1 MQIMTMITL
10 ITMGMLTLAPIPML
24 SAYAN
29 PVSTA
34 KYYTILGDL
43 RDNKNAMRKQYTTF
57 ATEVCKKYSD
67 NPQSDDAPD
76 YIFAC
81 ATIYWDSYTRYAVKS
96 DMDNALR
103 YYRLV
108 ATNYETDLAA
118 RGYLETS
125 AIYELQEDYA
135 SALYNYNRVLTR
147 FSGSPYADE
156 ALKKIDTLTKKF
168 GGAPLPKETA
178 AQLKNTNGINRGVVD
193 EIIQPI
199 ANSKTNNGD
208 PLGDASFGLVIPA
221 NSNTQAQEDNL
232 ANGFELLKSFRHYSG
247 ENYTR
252 LVIDLSDSV
261 SYTFKDLPPDPKF
274 NRSAR
279 IFIDLKNT
287 TVNKDIPATV
297 NVNDSHLQQIRWAVN
312 RPGVVRVVLG
322 LDKPTGYR
330 VFELSSPRRI
340 VVDISDDAPLRA
352 TLGGSTTLVSKDVD
366 IETLAQV
373 IGVKIRN
380 VVVDPGHGGKD
391 PGAIYYGLK
400 EKDIVLDISKRLA
413 KQLATN
419 KDLSVYLTRSSNKFI
434 ELDERTAFANK
445 RHADLFLSVHANA
458 HTNPNLYGV
467 MTFVL
472 NITKDKTSLDIAA
485 FENQATTKAMSDL
498 QGIMYDIIL
507 GSKLEESLLLANYVQ
522 KGILGELKLGRSYD
536 KGVRQAPFY
545 VLVGARMPSILIETG
560 FLSNK
565 NDAARFK
572 SSRNLDKYAEGISKG
587 VFQYIENYNGKK

>member
-1 MQIMTMITL
+1 
-10 ITMGMLTLAPIPML
+10 MLAIVLLFAIASVGVAPVR
-24 SAYAN
+24 SAYGN
-29 PVSTA
+29 PADTA
-34 KYYTILGDL
+34 KYYTLLSNL
-43 RDNKNAMRKQYTTF
+43 RDNTNAMRANYITI
-57 ATEVCKKYSD
+57 AGEVCNKYSA
-67 NPQSDDAPD
+67 NPDGDSASD

-81 ATIYWDSYTRYAVKS
+81 ATIYWDSYARFGVKG

-108 ATNYETDLAA
+108 ATNYENDLAA

-125 AIYELQEDYA
+125 TIYELQEDYA

-156 ALKKIDTLTKKF
+156 ALKKIDQLTKKF
-168 GGAPLPKETA
+168 GGSSLPKEAVAKVDNSANRAIIEQITA
-178 AQLKNTNGINRGVVD
+178 AS
-193 EIIQPI
+193 PP
-199 ANSKTNNGD
+199 ANNLN
-208 PLGDASFGLVIPA
+208 DASFGLIIPA
-221 NSNTQAQEDNL
+221 GNKSTAAQEKKL
-232 ANGFELLKSFRHYSG
+232 PKGYELLKSFRHYSSD
-247 ENYTR
+247 NYTR
-252 LVIDLSDSV
+252 LVIDLTDSV
-261 SYTFKDLPPDPKF
+261 EYTFKELPPDPEY
-274 NRSAR
+274 NRTAR

-287 TVNKDIPATV
+287 VVNNEIPNV
-297 NVNDSHLQQIRWAVN
+297 VDVNDTHLQQIRWAVN
-312 RPGVVRVVLG
+312 RPGVTRVVLG
-322 LDKPTGYR
+322 LDESTAYK
-330 VFELSSPRRI
+330 VFELSSPHRI
-340 VVDISDDAPLRA
+340 VVDISDEAPLRT
-352 TLGGSTTLVSKDVD
+352 TLGGSTTLVAKGVD

-380 VVVDPGHGGKD
+380 VVIDPGHGGKD

-400 EKDIVLDISKRLA
+400 EKDIVLDISRRLG
-413 KQLATN
+413 KKIATN
-419 KDLSVYLTRSSNKFI
+419 KDLNVYLTRSSNKFL

-445 RHADLFLSVHANA
+445 RSADLFLSVHANA

-522 KGILGELKLGRSYD
+522 KGILGELRLGRQYD

-572 SSRNLDKYAEGISKG
+572 SSKNLDKYADGISKG
-587 VFQYIENYNGKK
+587 VFKYIENYNGKK